1 MQKRPA
7 VLRPLHHKS
16 LNQVHYDGGDGDQPD
31 FLLLKLLPNRSKTNY
46 KSKPLLSFFVLF

>member
-31 FLLLKLLPNRSKTNY
+31 FILLKLLPNRSKTNY